1 MFIGYDTQGA
11 QRDGDTGT
19 YTDGIDFDYQGTE
32 YDNGTKY
39 FYRNSGGNYTV
50 IENATQGSK

>member
-1 MFIGYDTQGA
+1 MFVGCDTQGTK
-11 QRDGDTGT
+11 RDDYTGT

-50 IENATQGSK
+50 IGNATLGSK